1 MSNDKLTDKDYL
13 VVFKIHEE
21 DDPFSHDKLTF
32 GQKMSDKLSSI
43 GGSWKFILSFSVF
56 LMIWVILNSVRFFWS
71 PIDPY
76 PFVFLNLILSCI
88 AAVQAPIIMMS
99 QNRLDSRDRWLSEKD
114 YHIDLKS
121 EEQIR
126 ELNRKLDILLGY
138 YGIDI
143 DEEEEEK

>member
-1 MSNDKLTDKDYL
+1 MSNDKLTDKKDYL
-13 VVFKIHEE
+13 LVFKVHEE
-21 DDPFSHDKLTF
+21 EDPFSHEKLTF

-43 GGSWKFILSFSVF
+43 GGSWKFIISFSIF
-56 LMIWVILNSVRFFWS
+56 LMIWVILNSVRLFWN

-143 DEEEEEK
+143 DEQEEK